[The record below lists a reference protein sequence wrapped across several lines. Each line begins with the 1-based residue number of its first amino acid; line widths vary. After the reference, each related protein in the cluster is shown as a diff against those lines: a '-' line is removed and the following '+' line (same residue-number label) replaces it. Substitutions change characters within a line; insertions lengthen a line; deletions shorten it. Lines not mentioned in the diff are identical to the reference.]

1 MKLFV
6 KKHPY
11 VFTQIRSNCFDVI
24 IIQSTD
30 GYSGLLEF
38 SIGMKPTVVT
48 GLIMHPLLAVFL
60 FCFVLFFCLP
70 FP

>member
-38 SIGMKPTVVT
+38 RVRRSPWAQAN
-48 GLIMHPLLAVFL
+48 LIHISESCAVEANA
-60 FCFVLFFCLP
+60 CVLYF
-70 FP
+70 